1 MKHIPRKRF
10 GQNFLQD
17 QGIIHQIIE
26 CIAPVANEPIVEIG
40 PGLAAL
46 TKPLIEKVGHLNVIE
61 LDRDI
66 IKFLQDTFSSEQ
78 LTIYSGDALS
88 FDFSFNNQSI
98 RVIGNLPYNIS
109 TPLLFHLSQFS
120 NIKNM
125 IFMLQDE
132 VVKRI
137 CAQPGSGDYGRL
149 SVMLQYKFKCR
160 KLLNVP
166 PESFYPAPK
175 VNSAIVSLTPRK
187 PALWQ
192 QINEDKLNLVVS
204 TAFNQRRK
212 TVSNSLKAL
221 FASETLAE
229 LGVSLQAR
237 AENLS
242 IEDYLRLS
250 QNITESNK

>member
-26 CIAPVANEPIVEIG
+26 CIAPSTDDTLVEIG

-46 TKPLIEKVGHLNVIE
+46 TKPLIDRIGHINVVE

-66 IKFLQDTFSSEQ
+66 IKFLQDNFNEQ
-78 LTIYSGDALS
+78 QITIYSGDALS
-88 FDFSFNNQSI
+88 FDFSFAGQSI

-125 IFMLQDE
+125 VFMLQDE

-137 CAQPGSGDYGRL
+137 CAQPGNGDYGRL

-160 KLLNVP
+160 KLLDVP

-175 VNSAIVSLTPRK
+175 VNSAIVSLTPRE
-187 PALWQ
+187 PAMWQ
-192 QINEDKLNLVVS
+192 QIDENKLNLVVS

-221 FASETLAE
+221 FSIEE
-229 LGVSLQAR
+229 LKALQINPQSR

-250 QNITESNK
+250 QSLAH

>member
-26 CIAPVANEPIVEIG
+26 CIAPTAVDTIVEIG

-46 TKPLIEKVGHLNVIE
+46 TKPLIQQIGHLQVVE
-61 LDRDI
+61 LDNDI
-66 IKFLQDTFSSEQ
+66 IKFLQENFSSDEI
-78 LTIYSGDALS
+78 TIHSGDALQ
-88 FDFSFNNQSI
+88 FDFSFNNAPI
-98 RVIGNLPYNIS
+98 RVVGNLPYNIS
-109 TPLLFHLSQFS
+109 TPLLFHLSQFP

-125 IFMLQDE
+125 VFMLQDE

-137 CAQPGSGDYGRL
+137 CAKPDNGDYGRL
-149 SVMLQYKFKCR
+149 SVMLQYKFKCS
-160 KLLNVP
+160 KLLDVP

-175 VNSAIVSLTPRK
+175 VNSAIVSLTPRD
-187 PALWQ
+187 AAAWQ
-192 QINEDKLNLVVS
+192 EVDENKLNLVVS

-221 FASETLAE
+221 FSAEELKNLAINP
-229 LGVSLQAR
+229 QNR

-242 IEDYLRLS
+242 IEDYLRLA
-250 QNITESNK
+250 QNLARQPI

>member
-26 CIAPVANEPIVEIG
+26 CIAPSTDDTLVEIG

-46 TKPLIEKVGHLNVIE
+46 TKPLIDRVGHINVVE

-66 IKFLQDTFSSEQ
+66 IKFLQDNFSNEQ
-78 LTIYSGDALS
+78 ITIYSGDALS
-88 FDFSFNNQSI
+88 FDFSFAGQSI

-125 IFMLQDE
+125 VFMLQDE

-137 CAQPGSGDYGRL
+137 CAQPGNGDYGRL

-160 KLLNVP
+160 KLLDVP

-175 VNSAIVSLTPRK
+175 VNSAIVSLTPRES
-187 PALWQ
+187 AMWQ
-192 QINEDKLNLVVS
+192 QVDENKLNLVVS

-212 TVSNSLKAL
+212 TISNSLKAL
-221 FASETLAE
+221 FNIEQLKALEINP
-229 LGVSLQAR
+229 QNR

-242 IEDYLRLS
+242 VEDYLRLS
-250 QNITESNK
+250 QHLAH